1 MRVLTRREK
10 IEFFVV
16 APVLF
21 CLWLALFL
29 YSIQEE
35 PVDVG
40 YLIAC
45 SMIALGSGF
54 SITRNGSSFMNVL
67 ISVCGLQVTQFAFF
81 RFEEMISNFSTLTL
95 QYISIYLMS
104 LTSVTT
110 ITWLIKGKPVKT
122 KLSNPI

>member
-29 YSIQEE
+29 YSIREE

-54 SITRNGSSFMNVL
+54 SIARNGSSFLNIL

-81 RFEEMISNFSTLTL
+81 REEMVSNFSTLTL

-110 ITWLIKGKPVKT
+110 ITWLIKGKPVKAN
-122 KLSNPI
+122 LSNTI